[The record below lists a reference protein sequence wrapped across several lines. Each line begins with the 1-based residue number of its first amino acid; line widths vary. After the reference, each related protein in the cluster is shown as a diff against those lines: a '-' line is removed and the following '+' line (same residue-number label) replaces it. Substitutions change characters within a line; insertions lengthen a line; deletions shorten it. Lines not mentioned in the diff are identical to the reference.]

1 MKKKRN
7 VKEEAGG
14 TEESVSENIKD
25 RSMLPFSENR
35 KRGQTTFFQ
44 KKKAVLD

>member
-25 RSMLPFSENR
+25 RSILIDSDSPNR
-35 KRGQTTFFQ
+35 VTGG
-44 KKKAVLD
+44 V

>member
-1 MKKKRN
+1 VKKKGN
-7 VKEEAGG
+7 VKEGAGG

-25 RSMLPFSENR
+25 RSMPPFSEYR

-44 KKKAVLD
+44 KKKADLD